1 MTSIQTTVTYLEDI
15 VNEKNCSNPI
25 LTHRIET
32 LKNNLAQV
40 KPLNS
45 KRVRRWDALGKAW
58 KWMAGSPD
66 SDDLKNINSSINH
79 LVDNNNDQVEINE
92 KLEKT
97 LTNLT
102 IYLNDISLLDSQ
114 NFNEISKELDSLK
127 IMFHLDLINDE
138 IEAIRNAIIFSKLNI
153 LNNKLLSPTETE
165 EITSRLETQGIHQN
179 LIDEALQFATTSVV
193 TNGEVILYIVGIPN
207 FSNTTFQQLRVEAV
221 INQAERI
228 MIPGKIFFKS
238 VSNLYLLITPCTE
251 LANWTICKTSELKD
265 VSTDGCI
272 SNVITGSP
280 SNCSYEVIY
289 NHIPVIE
296 MGTTTVLLN
305 DVHDTLQN
313 TCGATNRQLRGSYL
327 IVYENCSITFQNF
340 TFTNAV
346 TRIVE
351 QPFFAPSTDLN
362 ISRTQTYQTVGI
374 NRIHQLHLKN
384 IKKLEYLHTKTD
396 VTSWSLWG
404 GFSFTTT
411 LIILL
416 GFYIFVK
423 ARQQTASV
431 NIITPQEKPQ
441 ATPLHYIYQPPTL
454 ADTYSS
460 TSR

>member
-1 MTSIQTTVTYLEDI
+1 MDGWISWF
-15 VNEKNCSNPI
+15 
-25 LTHRIET
+25 R
-32 LKNNLAQV
+32 
-40 KPLNS
+40 
-45 KRVRRWDALGKAW
+45 
-58 KWMAGSPD
+58 
-66 SDDLKNINSSINH
+66 DLKNINSSINH

-138 IEAIRNAIIFSKLNI
+138 
-153 LNNKLLSPTETE
+153 
-165 EITSRLETQGIHQN
+165 
-179 LIDEALQFATTSVV
+179 
-193 TNGEVILYIVGIPN
+193 
-207 FSNTTFQQLRVEAV
+207 VEAV

-228 MIPGKIFFKS
+228 VIPGKIFFKS

-265 VSTDGCI
+265 VSTDSCI

-460 TSR
+460 TSRWSRRLNTSKGE